1 MKKIFFTALFL
12 ISSLSLYSENCYKPA
27 GHIACL
33 LDLNS
38 EKGQE
43 IVKKVE
49 NEKRKIYMDS
59 MKYFEK
65 GRFGNE
71 KVGFIE
77 YPKTEGWTLFADVR
91 LPVYAMQISKGNG
104 DIYTLMSYDLAK
116 EYKNMNSEKAVEKML
131 KNVYDKYKKAGVS
144 ENKMS
149 LEPVILNGHKGMQ
162 FVLTE
167 FQGKS
172 MIKNGVIVKDKL
184 YEITVE
190 GLPKDVIEMQK
201 VVEKSCNE
209 IK

>member
-1 MKKIFFTALFL
+1 
-12 ISSLSLYSENCYKPA
+12 
-27 GHIACL
+27 
-33 LDLNS
+33 
-38 EKGQE
+38 
-43 IVKKVE
+43 
-49 NEKRKIYMDS
+49 
-59 MKYFEK
+59 
-65 GRFGNE
+65 
-71 KVGFIE
+71 
-77 YPKTEGWTLFADVR
+77 
-91 LPVYAMQISKGNG
+91 MQISKGNG
-104 DIYTLMSYDLAK
+104 DIYTLISYDLAK

-131 KNVYDKYKKAGVS
+131 KNVYDKYKKEGVS

-201 VVEKSCNE
+201 VVEKSWNE

>member
-1 MKKIFFTALFL
+1 MKKIFFTALLL
-12 ISSLSLYSENCYKPA
+12 ISALSLYSENCYKPA
-27 GHIACL
+27 WHIECL

-49 NEKRKIYMDS
+49 TEKRKIYMDS

-77 YPKTEGWTLFADVR
+77 YPKTEGWALFADIR

-116 EYKNMNSEKAVEKML
+116 EYKNMNSEKAVE
-131 KNVYDKYKKAGVS
+131 VS

-162 FVLTE
+162 FVLTD

-201 VVEKSCNE
+201 VVEKSWNE
-209 IK
+209 MK

>member
-1 MKKIFFTALFL
+1 
-12 ISSLSLYSENCYKPA
+12 
-27 GHIACL
+27 
-33 LDLNS
+33 
-38 EKGQE
+38 
-43 IVKKVE
+43 
-49 NEKRKIYMDS
+49 
-59 MKYFEK
+59 
-65 GRFGNE
+65 
-71 KVGFIE
+71 
-77 YPKTEGWTLFADVR
+77 
-91 LPVYAMQISKGNG
+91 MQISKGNG
-104 DIYTLMSYDLAK
+104 DIYTLISYDLAK

-131 KNVYDKYKKAGVS
+131 KDVYDKYKKAGAS

-201 VVEKSCNE
+201 VVEKSWNE

>member
-1 MKKIFFTALFL
+1 MKTIFFTALFL

-27 GHIACL
+27 GHIECL
-33 LDLNS
+33 LDL
-38 EKGQE
+38 
-43 IVKKVE
+43 
-49 NEKRKIYMDS
+49 
-59 MKYFEK
+59 
-65 GRFGNE
+65 
-71 KVGFIE
+71 
-77 YPKTEGWTLFADVR
+77 
-91 LPVYAMQISKGNG
+91 
-104 DIYTLMSYDLAK
+104 
-116 EYKNMNSEKAVEKML
+116 NSEKAVEKML

-149 LEPVILNGHKGMQ
+149 LGPVILNGHKGMQ

-190 GLPKDVIEMQK
+190 GLPKDMIEMQK
-201 VVEKSCNE
+201 VVEKSWNE

>member
-27 GHIACL
+27 GHIECL
-33 LDLNS
+33 LDL
-38 EKGQE
+38 
-43 IVKKVE
+43 
-49 NEKRKIYMDS
+49 
-59 MKYFEK
+59 
-65 GRFGNE
+65 
-71 KVGFIE
+71 
-77 YPKTEGWTLFADVR
+77 
-91 LPVYAMQISKGNG
+91 
-104 DIYTLMSYDLAK
+104 
-116 EYKNMNSEKAVEKML
+116 NSEKAVEKML

-201 VVEKSCNE
+201 VVEKSWNE

>member
-1 MKKIFFTALFL
+1 M
-12 ISSLSLYSENCYKPA
+12 
-27 GHIACL
+27 
-33 LDLNS
+33 NS

-131 KNVYDKYKKAGVS
+131 KNVYDKYKKQ
-144 ENKMS
+144 ES
-149 LEPVILNGHKGMQ
+149 LKIKPMGKRIIMCLRCLHIR
-162 FVLTE
+162 
-167 FQGKS
+167 QGNC
-172 MIKNGVIVKDKL
+172 MLGI
-184 YEITVE
+184 
-190 GLPKDVIEMQK
+190 
-201 VVEKSCNE
+201 
-209 IK
+209 

>member
-1 MKKIFFTALFL
+1 MKTIFFTALFL

-27 GHIACL
+27 GHIECL

-116 EYKNMNSEKAVEKML
+116 EYKNMNSEPCRV
-131 KNVYDKYKKAGVS
+131 KKSLFAATTITGGKVPVS
-144 ENKMS
+144 
-149 LEPVILNGHKGMQ
+149 L
-162 FVLTE
+162 
-167 FQGKS
+167 
-172 MIKNGVIVKDKL
+172 IVW
-184 YEITVE
+184 ITKIICTTSTVR
-190 GLPKDVIEMQK
+190 
-201 VVEKSCNE
+201 S
-209 IK
+209 